1 MAAAWQVHLPL
12 KFYADILSSP
22 QLLTFF
28 RTAAIL
34 DFQVMWIWPFWCVDR
49 VVVKLC
55 TKFGS
60 NICYSHQD
68 RLTYASDVHLMT
80 SRELTSGLEFWSRGH
95 LRTAVMHLPIKFGAD
110 IFIQSGVMDIFPK
123 LQMADA
129 AILDLF
135 RVGHETTHEGSFVVR
150 TPCKNFVMI
159 G

>member
-80 SRELTSGLEFWSRGH
+80 SRELTSCFEFWSRGH
-95 LRTAVMHLPIKFGAD
+95 LRMAVLHLPIKFGAV
-110 IFIQSGVMDIFPK
+110 IIQSRIIDIFPTVK
-123 LQMADA
+123 MAAA
-129 AILDLF
+129 AILDLLLGAAGPPTEDNSWC
-135 RVGHETTHEGSFVVR
+135 VPPVKILSWSA
-150 TPCKNFVMI
+150 K
-159 G
+159 